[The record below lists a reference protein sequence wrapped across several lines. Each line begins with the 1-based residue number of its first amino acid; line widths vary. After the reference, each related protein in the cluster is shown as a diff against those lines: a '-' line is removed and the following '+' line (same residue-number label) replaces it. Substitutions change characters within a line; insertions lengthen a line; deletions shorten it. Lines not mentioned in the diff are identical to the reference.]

1 MTSVK
6 KKGGANDVYRTNRQ
20 RELRHVV
27 SNAFLP
33 GKYDGRGVGLYIRAP
48 HKNLI
53 NDICLCHFAREL
65 RRKFPGSFCP
75 GRQKQKDLN
84 NGTKGEKNERL

>member
-33 GKYDGRGVGLYIRAP
+33 GEYDGRGVGLYIRAP

-53 NDICLCHFAREL
+53 NDI
-65 RRKFPGSFCP
+65 
-75 GRQKQKDLN
+75 
-84 NGTKGEKNERL
+84 